1 MYYQLDSSRVPRD
14 ETTYVWAV
22 VGRVYNVILSD
33 ELNILS
39 CGESFL
45 SSF

>member
-1 MYYQLDSSRVPRD
+1 MYYQLDCSRVPRD

-22 VGRVYNVILSD
+22 AGRVYDMILLD
-33 ELNILS
+33 ELNVLS

-45 SSF
+45 SPI